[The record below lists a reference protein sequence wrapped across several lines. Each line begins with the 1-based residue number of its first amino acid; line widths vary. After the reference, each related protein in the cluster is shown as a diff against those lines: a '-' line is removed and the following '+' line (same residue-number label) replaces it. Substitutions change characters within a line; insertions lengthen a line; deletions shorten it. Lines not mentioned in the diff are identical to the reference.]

1 MIVLISYIF
10 FFISTATTE
19 IYTLSLHDAL
29 PISVPAARRSRSSR
43 QPSLCRQL
51 VETRQQRLP
60 LRLRQRRPRLA
71 LRNVRHVKKL
81 PAIPF
86 VAEQKRRVGVV
97 HVRHKIPWPES
108 VVAAEAVFRPQRQ
121 FRFARQR
128 AD

>member
-29 PISVPAARRSRSSR
+29 PISVPAVRRSRSSR

-51 VETRQQRLP
+51 VETRQQALP

-71 LRNVRHVKKL
+71 IRNVRSEEHTSELQSRRELVCRLLLEKKKSSL
-81 PAIPF
+81 YLHPIL
-86 VAEQKRRVGVV
+86 V
-97 HVRHKIPWPES
+97 HHSIH
-108 VVAAEAVFRPQRQ
+108 
-121 FRFARQR
+121 
-128 AD
+128 